1 MIGWIKKLGLR
12 DKFSYKKLQRI
23 YLDTSVPRSGL
34 NSLLLGYEL
43 DTVTCCKVWK
53 ETKQNNFVVKKPGTQ
68 HLNKVI
74 KVNIVSNN
82 SCGCHD
88 ARTVSIHL
96 CGIISQI
103 HVCVHAKSFQSC
115 PTLGDTIDCSLPGS
129 SVHEILQARKLEWVA
144 MPSSRGSS
152 QLRGWTISYV
162 SCIGRWVLYH

>member
-1 MIGWIKKLGLR
+1 M
-12 DKFSYKKLQRI
+12 
-23 YLDTSVPRSGL
+23 YLDTSAPGSGL
-34 NSLLLGYEL
+34 NSSLLGYEL

-53 ETKQNNFVVKKPGTQ
+53 ETKQHNFVVKKPGTQ
-68 HLNKVI
+68 NLNKVT

-88 ARTVSIHL
+88 TRTVSIHL

-115 PTLGDTIDCSLPGS
+115 PTLSDTMDCSLPGS

-144 MPSSRGSS
+144 MPSSRRSS
-152 QLRGWTISYV
+152 QLRG
-162 SCIGRWVLYH
+162 